1 MHSTQWVARGEGETW
16 EVLRFSFIHFMLYLW
31 VARKIVFLISFVK
44 KSRSVSNLGTFANLK
59 LEVQFQFSGKFPA
72 SCHQQ
77 QTGKVIISSQE
88 CLTINNIKRIRGNV
102 TKYIFYLFCAKYF
115 FRFFALFSIF
125 HIDILN
131 VIHMKVFRVKGY
143 YCICIFL
150 HLVVG
155 SFEFS
160 LGAKF
165 NSRFWSVTHDNLRK
179 APTREYQPA
188 YLKCSPNIKTS
199 KIPWKYISFSLELKT
214 KHIFQAALHWENVP
228 ILI

>member
-1 MHSTQWVARGEGETW
+1 M
-16 EVLRFSFIHFMLYLW
+16 
-31 VARKIVFLISFVK
+31 
-44 KSRSVSNLGTFANLK
+44 SNLGTFANLK

-88 CLTINNIKRIRGNV
+88 CLTINNIKRFWQHV
-102 TKYIFYLFCAKYF
+102 TKYIFLSLTTILYVSHF
-115 FRFFALFSIF
+115 FRFFIKNG
-125 HIDILN
+125 LN
-131 VIHMKVFRVKGY
+131 VILMKVFRVKGY

-199 KIPWKYISFSLELKT
+199 KILWKYISFS
-214 KHIFQAALHWENVP
+214 P
-228 ILI
+228 

>member
-1 MHSTQWVARGEGETW
+1 M
-16 EVLRFSFIHFMLYLW
+16 
-31 VARKIVFLISFVK
+31 
-44 KSRSVSNLGTFANLK
+44 SNFRTFANLK

-88 CLTINNIKRIRGNV
+88 CLAINNIKRIRQHINN
-102 TKYIFYLFCAKYF
+102 YIFLSLLFKHF
-115 FRFFALFSIF
+115 FMFCTFSIV
-125 HIDILN
+125 HINGLDA
-131 VIHMKVFRVKGY
+131 IHMKVFCVRGY
-143 YCICIFL
+143 YCICILF

-165 NSRFWSVTHDNLRK
+165 NSRLWSVTHDNLRK

-199 KIPWKYISFSLELKT
+199 KMS
-214 KHIFQAALHWENVP
+214 
-228 ILI
+228 

>member
-1 MHSTQWVARGEGETW
+1 M
-16 EVLRFSFIHFMLYLW
+16 
-31 VARKIVFLISFVK
+31 ARKIVFLISFVK
-44 KSRSVSNLGTFANLK
+44 KSKSVSNLGTFANLK

-88 CLTINNIKRIRGNV
+88 CLTINNIKRIRRNV
-102 TKYIFYLFCAKYF
+102 TKYIFLYLLCKLLFLSALHF
-115 FRFFALFSIF
+115 FHFFLQINGF
-125 HIDILN
+125 N
-131 VIHMKVFRVKGY
+131 VIHMNVFRVSGY

-165 NSRFWSVTHDNLRK
+165 NSRF
-179 APTREYQPA
+179 
-188 YLKCSPNIKTS
+188 
-199 KIPWKYISFSLELKT
+199 
-214 KHIFQAALHWENVP
+214 
-228 ILI
+228 